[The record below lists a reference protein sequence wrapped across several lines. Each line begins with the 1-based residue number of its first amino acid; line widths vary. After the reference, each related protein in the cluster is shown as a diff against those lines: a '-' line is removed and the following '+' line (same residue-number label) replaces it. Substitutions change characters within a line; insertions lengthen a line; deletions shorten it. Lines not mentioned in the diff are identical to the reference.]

1 MNLSKEILKGNI
13 TALSKGITLI
23 ESNLDSDIKNIQKLI
38 SKCLPYSG
46 KSIRIGITG
55 IPGVGKSTFIDTFG
69 KILTSNGYKVA
80 VLAIDPS
87 SKKSNGSILGDKSR
101 MNKLSSDKNAFIR
114 PSPNSG
120 NTGGLSKNTR
130 ESIILCEAAGFNII
144 LIETVGVG
152 QSETD
157 VSNICDFFLLL
168 VLTGAGDELQ
178 AIKRGIIELADTII
192 INKAD
197 GDNKKNAEITKNEY
211 QKSLELFPI
220 MENGWVPK
228 IDICSST
235 ENIGILNIWNIVQEH
250 QSIMKN
256 SGWKIEN
263 RKRQD
268 IYWLHQIIKEELGK
282 NKYKLLKSNGVLK
295 KLETDLIKE
304 KNISKIISNI
314 I

>member
-1 MNLSKEILKGNI
+1 MNLSNEILRGNI

-23 ESNLDSDIKNIQKLI
+23 ESNLDSDIKNIQKLV
-38 SKCLPYSG
+38 SKCLPFSG

-87 SKKSNGSILGDKSR
+87 SKKSSGSILGDKSR

-120 NTGGLSKNTR
+120 NIGGLSKNTR

-168 VLTGAGDELQ
+168 MITGAGDELQ
-178 AIKRGIIELADTII
+178 AIKRGIIELADAII

-197 GDNKKNAEITKNEY
+197 GENKKNAEITKNEY
-211 QKSLELFPI
+211 QKSLELFPV

-235 ENIGILNIWNIVQEH
+235 ENIGMINIWNIIQEH
-250 QSIMKN
+250 DSIMKN

-282 NKYKLLKSNGVLK
+282 NKYKLLKTNGILK